1 MLGFLAALMELLVAP
16 PVLPVSVPNLEHPN
30 ALCAFR
36 ARTVPP
42 AVRRLA
48 LHVRLGQIPLPVR
61 PLATTVVRVH
71 MSIVAE
77 LARIVWLALIPIV
90 QDNWPVLHVRED
102 LSQLLVRQAA
112 RSARKVNTASLV
124 RQRVQPAHPGRHQ
137 RPAPPFASLRPF
149 RLFQRSPPCLVWLRL
164 TPTR

>member
-42 AVRRLA
+42 AVRRRA

-77 LARIVWLALIPIV
+77 LARIVWRARIPAV
-90 QDNWPVLHVRED
+90 QDNRPVLHARQD
-102 LSQLLVRQAA
+102 FTHPLLVRQAA
-112 RSARKVNTASLV
+112 RSA
-124 RQRVQPAHPGRHQ
+124 
-137 RPAPPFASLRPF
+137 
-149 RLFQRSPPCLVWLRL
+149 
-164 TPTR
+164 